1 MRVSR
6 GDVRRAWSLGLNWV
20 VFLVAWFIFSAIIGK
35 ACGIDTVLKKLR
47 NSLGIS
53 GFVP

>member
-20 VFLVAWFIFSAIIGK
+20 VFLVAWFIFSAIIGN
-35 ACGIDTVLKKLR
+35 GIDTVLKKLR